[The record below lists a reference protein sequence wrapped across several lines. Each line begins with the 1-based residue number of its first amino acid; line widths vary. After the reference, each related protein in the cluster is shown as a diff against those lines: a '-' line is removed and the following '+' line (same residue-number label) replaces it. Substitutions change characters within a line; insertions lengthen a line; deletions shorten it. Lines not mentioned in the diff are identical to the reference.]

1 MGKHSFET
9 CPFGDAFPHSM
20 KLNESI
26 SSSRRVGGMTLV
38 ELMIALGIVGFV
50 LLVCYSSS
58 IGLQRGFGYSSAWT
72 EARVNQERVLDSL
85 ALDLR
90 NATKIDFT
98 LALPVIVKLTV
109 PRRYSSYYRNS
120 GGPSVTFSA
129 AAGDPTYA
137 ANPIKLPSP
146 TPDPVLPKITFTETI
161 SVTYSFS
168 TDGRTI
174 SRKVEWTGGPAGGAS
189 RDVATFPNGSTITFT
204 PNSPSTI
211 TNASNVTMMTARIQT
226 RPDPAY
232 LNPASSSNST
242 LENAVFLRALS
253 IK

>member
-1 MGKHSFET
+1 
-9 CPFGDAFPHSM
+9 
-20 KLNESI
+20 
-26 SSSRRVGGMTLV
+26 MTLV

-98 LALPVIVKLTV
+98 LALPVIVTMTV
-109 PRRYSSYYRNS
+109 PSRYTSYYRNT
-120 GGPSVTFSA
+120 GDPSVTFNA

-137 ANPIKLPSP
+137 ASPIPAP
-146 TPDPVLPKITFTETI
+146 TPNQFGKIAYSDTI
-161 SVTYSFS
+161 SVTYTFS
-168 TDGRTI
+168 LDGTTI
-174 SRKVEWTGGPAGGAS
+174 SRKVEWTGGPGGGAS
-189 RDVATFPNGSTITFT
+189 RNVATFPNGSTITFT
-204 PNSPSTI
+204 PNSPPII
-211 TNASNVTMMTARIQT
+211 TNASNVTMITARIQT
-226 RPDPAY
+226 RPDPTY
-232 LNPASSSNST
+232 LNPASSSTST

>member
-26 SSSRRVGGMTLV
+26 SSSRRAGGMTLV
-38 ELMIALGIVGFV
+38 ELTIALGIVGFV

-72 EARVNQERVLDSL
+72 EARVSQERVLDSL

-98 LALPVIVKLTV
+98 LALPVIVTLTV
-109 PRRYSSYYRNS
+109 PSRYSSYYRNT
-120 GGPSVTFSA
+120 GDPSVTFNA
-129 AAGDPTYA
+129 AAGDPTHA
-137 ANPIKLPSP
+137 ASPIPAP
-146 TPDPVLPKITFTETI
+146 APNQFGKIVFSNTI
-161 SVTYSFS
+161 SVTYTFS
-168 TDGRTI
+168 ADGTTI
-174 SRKVEWTGGPAGGAS
+174 SRKVVWTGGPVGGAS

-204 PNSPSTI
+204 PHSPPTI
-211 TNASNVTMMTARIQT
+211 TNASNVTMITARIQT
-226 RPDPAY
+226 RPDPTY
-232 LNPASSSNST
+232 LNPASSSTST

>member
-1 MGKHSFET
+1 
-9 CPFGDAFPHSM
+9 
-20 KLNESI
+20 
-26 SSSRRVGGMTLV
+26 MTLV

-72 EARVNQERVLDSL
+72 EARVSQERALDSL

-98 LALPVIVKLTV
+98 LPLPVIVTLTV
-109 PRRYSSYYRNS
+109 PSRYSSYYRNT
-120 GGPSVTFSA
+120 GDPSVTFNA
-129 AAGDPTYA
+129 AAGDPTRSA
-137 ANPIKLPSP
+137 SPIPAP
-146 TPDPVLPKITFTETI
+146 TPNQFGKIVFSETI
-161 SVTYSFS
+161 TVTYSFS
-168 TDGRTI
+168 PNGRTI
-174 SRKVEWTGGPAGGAS
+174 SRKVVWTGGPAGGAT
-189 RDVATFPNGSTITFT
+189 RDVATFPTGSTVTFI
-204 PNSPSTI
+204 PNSPPTI
-211 TNASNVTMMTARIQT
+211 TSASNITLITARIQT

-232 LNPASSSNST
+232 LNPASSSTST

>member
-1 MGKHSFET
+1 
-9 CPFGDAFPHSM
+9 M
-20 KLNESI
+20 KLNKSI
-26 SSSRRVGGMTLV
+26 ASSRRAGGMTLV

-98 LALPVIVKLTV
+98 LPLPVIVTLTV
-109 PRRYSSYYRNS
+109 PRRYSSYYRNTGS
-120 GGPSVTFSA
+120 PSATFSA

-137 ANPIKLPSP
+137 ANAIKLPSP
-146 TPDPVLPKITFTETI
+146 TPNPVLPKITFTETI
-161 SVTYSFS
+161 GVTYSFS

-174 SRKVEWTGGPAGGAS
+174 SRKVVWTGGPVGGAS
-189 RDVATFPNGSTITFT
+189 RDVATFPNGSTITFI
-204 PNSPSTI
+204 PNSPPTI
-211 TNASNVTMMTARIQT
+211 TNASNVTMITARIQT
-226 RPDPAY
+226 RPDPTY

>member
-1 MGKHSFET
+1 MGKHSSET
-9 CPFGDAFPHSM
+9 GPFGDAHSLSM
-20 KLNESI
+20 KLNESVL
-26 SSSRRVGGMTLV
+26 SSRRAGGMTLV

-90 NATKIDFT
+90 NATTIDFT
-98 LALPVIVKLTV
+98 LPLPVIVTLTV
-109 PRRYSSYYRNS
+109 PSRYSSYYRNT
-120 GGPSVTFSA
+120 GDPSVTFNA
-129 AAGDPTYA
+129 AAGDPTHA
-137 ANPIKLPSP
+137 ASPIPAP
-146 TPDPVLPKITFTETI
+146 TPNQFGKIAYSDTI

-168 TDGRTI
+168 ADGRTI
-174 SRKVEWTGGPAGGAS
+174 SRKVVWTGGPVGGAT

-204 PNSPSTI
+204 PNSPPTI
-211 TNASNVTMMTARIQT
+211 TSASNVTIITARIQT

-232 LNPASSSNST
+232 LNPASSSTST

>member
-1 MGKHSFET
+1 MGKRSSES

-26 SSSRRVGGMTLV
+26 SSSRRAGGMTLV

-72 EARVNQERVLDSL
+72 EARVSQERVLDSL

-98 LALPVIVKLTV
+98 LALPVIVTLTV
-109 PRRYSSYYRNS
+109 PSRYSSYYRNT
-120 GGPSVTFSA
+120 GDPSVTFNA
-129 AAGDPTYA
+129 AAGDPTHA
-137 ANPIKLPSP
+137 ANPIPAP
-146 TPDPVLPKITFTETI
+146 APNQFGKIVYSDTI
-161 SVTYSFS
+161 SVTYTFS
-168 TDGRTI
+168 PDGTKV
-174 SRKVEWTGGPAGGAS
+174 SRKVVWTGGPAGGAS

-204 PNSPSTI
+204 PNSPPTI
-211 TNASNVTMMTARIQT
+211 TNASSVTMITARIQT

-232 LNPASSSNST
+232 LNPASGSTST
-242 LENAVFLRALS
+242 LENTVFLRALS
-253 IK
+253 I

>member
-9 CPFGDAFPHSM
+9 CPFGHAFPHSM

-26 SSSRRVGGMTLV
+26 SSSRRAGGMTLV

-90 NATKIDFT
+90 NATTIDFT
-98 LALPVIVKLTV
+98 LPLPVIVTLTV
-109 PRRYSSYYRNS
+109 PRRYSSYYRNTGS
-120 GGPSVTFSA
+120 PSVTFNA

-137 ANPIKLPSP
+137 ANPFKLPSP
-146 TPDPVLPKITFTETI
+146 TPNPILPKITFSETI
-161 SVTYSFS
+161 SVTYTFS
-168 TDGRTI
+168 ADGRTI

-189 RDVATFPNGSTITFT
+189 RNVATFTNGSTITFT
-204 PNSPSTI
+204 PNSPPII
-211 TNASNVTMMTARIQT
+211 TNASNVTLITARIQT

>member
-1 MGKHSFET
+1 
-9 CPFGDAFPHSM
+9 M

-26 SSSRRVGGMTLV
+26 SSSRRAGGMTLV

-98 LALPVIVKLTV
+98 LALPVIVTLTV
-109 PRRYSSYYRNS
+109 PRRYSSYYRNT
-120 GGPSVTFSA
+120 GDPSVTFNA

-137 ANPIKLPSP
+137 ANPIKLPP
-146 TPDPVLPKITFTETI
+146 NPNPILPKITFSETI
-161 SVTYSFS
+161 SVTYIFS
-168 TDGRTI
+168 ADGTTI
-174 SRKVEWTGGPAGGAS
+174 SRKVEWPGGPAGGAS

-204 PNSPSTI
+204 PNSPATI
-211 TNASNVTMMTARIQT
+211 TNASNVTMITARIQT

-242 LENAVFLRALS
+242 LENAVYLRALS

>member
-9 CPFGDAFPHSM
+9 CPFGDAFPHPM
-20 KLNESI
+20 KLNESV
-26 SSSRRVGGMTLV
+26 SSSRRAGGMTLV

-58 IGLQRGFGYSSAWT
+58 IGLQRGFGYSSAWA
-72 EARVNQERVLDSL
+72 EARVSQERVLDSL

-90 NATKIDFT
+90 NATTIDFT
-98 LALPVIVKLTV
+98 LPLPVIVTLTV
-109 PRRYSSYYRNS
+109 PSRYSSYYRNT
-120 GGPSVTFSA
+120 GDPSETFNA
-129 AAGDPTYA
+129 AAGDPTHA
-137 ANPIKLPSP
+137 AIPYPPQPVNPL
-146 TPDPVLPKITFTETI
+146 LPKITFSDTI
-161 SVTYSFS
+161 SVTYTFS
-168 TDGRTI
+168 PDGTTI
-174 SRKVEWTGGPAGGAS
+174 SRKVVWTGGPAGGAS

-204 PNSPSTI
+204 PNSPPTI
-211 TNASNVTMMTARIQT
+211 TNASNVTMITARIQT

-232 LNPASSSNST
+232 LNPASSSTST